1 MRNSTGLMAAAAVV
15 LTVITGVVGLAQRPA
30 APPLN
35 KHPWTL
41 DEGTYVRLP
50 LPAGQERYAPIN
62 GAHLKQY
69 VNEITGVSR
78 KSRDDGERYWGR
90 IAGTKYDD
98 MIEGWVEQK
107 FKAAGLQNVN
117 RQFFTLSPQFFP
129 TNWSLSATGGG
140 KTISFATVRT
150 AGPATTPAAGLELDP
165 VWVGLG
171 TASDYLGR
179 DVKGKLVVINSVP
192 TPAVIS
198 HSATWNGAMER
209 AAKGG
214 AAAVVI
220 NLAIPGTN
228 WQAQLNGGVEGVP
241 TFSIGTGDADA
252 LRTMMEAGPVK
263 VKALLQGE
271 TRTGLRD
278 ANVWGTLPGNGTSDE
293 DIVIFAHHDAYF
305 EGAVDNASGMAV
317 MVGLAEFFSKIPQ
330 GERRRTIKF
339 LTTSGHH
346 AGSTGT
352 NWMHDNRDTFFA
364 KTAVFFNVEHVSAT
378 QSYFRGPVLRESN
391 NVTARRWWV
400 YGSDKLAAIAL
411 NSFKTFG
418 VTLYHDMED
427 TCCGDSSVI
436 QRDVPNIVIM
446 ESPVYYHTDHDSP
459 NIVPEA
465 GLEAA
470 GRAFAKIVDD
480 VNKVE
485 RRDLLHQSPTGT
497 TSGRQ

>member
-1 MRNSTGLMAAAAVV
+1 
-15 LTVITGVVGLAQRPA
+15 
-30 APPLN
+30 
-35 KHPWTL
+35 
-41 DEGTYVRLP
+41 
-50 LPAGQERYAPIN
+50 
-62 GAHLKQY
+62 
-69 VNEITGVSR
+69 
-78 KSRDDGERYWGR
+78 
-90 IAGTKYDD
+90 

-117 RQFFTLSPQFFP
+117 RQYFTLSPQFFP
-129 TNWSLSATGGG
+129 TNWNLTATGGG
-140 KTISFATVRT
+140 KTVAFSTVRT

-171 TASDYLGR
+171 TESDYLGR

-209 AAKGG
+209 AAKKG

-228 WQAQLNGGVEGVP
+228 WQVQLNGGVQGVP
-241 TFSIGTGDADA
+241 TFSIGTDDANT

-263 VKALLQGE
+263 MKALLQGE
-271 TRTGLRD
+271 TKTGLRD
-278 ANVWGTLPGNGTSDE
+278 ANVWGTLPGNGSSDE

-305 EGAVDNASGMAV
+305 EGAVDNASGMSV

-330 GERRRTIKF
+330 AERRRTIKF

-352 NWMHDNRDTFFA
+352 NWMHDNRSTFFA
-364 KTAVFFNVEHVSAT
+364 KTAVVFNVEHVSAT
-378 QSYFRGPVLRESN
+378 QTYIRGPVVRESN

-400 YGSDKLAAIAL
+400 YGSDKLASIAL
-411 NSFKTFG
+411 NAFKTFG

-459 NIVPEA
+459 NIVPDA

-485 RRDLLHQSPTGT
+485 RRDLLYQAPTGT
-497 TSGRQ
+497 ASGR